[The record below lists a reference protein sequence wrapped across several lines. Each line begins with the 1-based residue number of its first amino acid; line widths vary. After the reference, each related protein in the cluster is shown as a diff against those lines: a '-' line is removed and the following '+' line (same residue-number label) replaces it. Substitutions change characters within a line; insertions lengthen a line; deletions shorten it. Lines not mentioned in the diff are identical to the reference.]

1 VKTVTRTDVGLFSF
15 LKKKNDAP
23 QARAGARP
31 HPELI
36 DPVSVFAPT
45 TRMRLDTEAER
56 ERQREIARATAA
68 KIDEIELEMTSDIFD
83 DHAWAGNRRA
93 PAVAS
98 GAPSAPLLDLNTAD
112 LLVEEGMPDTAIAPS
127 SAPAVE
133 EAAIL
138 YANGQVDAAEVAL
151 RACLDGG
158 CRNERQPWW
167 MLFDLYQAS
176 GREHEF
182 ESIAIDYASH
192 FETSPPAYSPAFAP
206 SAGPAAQAAAQP
218 FAGVTPTA
226 TLSGQLD
233 ATAGAQLARVLASTL
248 PLVRLE
254 FNTIASATPEG
265 CAVLLQAL
273 QTLRRA
279 GRELVVAGADHLI
292 AVLRPMLAIGDRG
305 AGEAPWLLL
314 LELLLLMNRE
324 KDFEETAMDYCVT
337 FEVSPP
343 SFEAPARAALSVG
356 ASAPNTV
363 AGDRFLLPGLVEGA
377 GTALL
382 DAISAYAG
390 QHAALVLD
398 CSRLARI
405 DYTAANALGARLR
418 QLADHPDANGGDE
431 KRSIE
436 LRDLNH
442 LVAALL
448 RLLGVGEYARLY
460 AHKY

>member
-1 VKTVTRTDVGLFSF
+1 MGLFSF

-23 QARAGARP
+23 DAQAAARP
-31 HPELI
+31 R
-36 DPVSVFAPT
+36 DSTPT

-56 ERQREIARATAA
+56 ERQRAIARATAA
-68 KIDEIELEMTSDIFD
+68 KIDAIELEMASDIFKD
-83 DHAWAGNRRA
+83 QGWAGNRRTPAAASGGAGA
-93 PAVAS
+93 PLSGSNTADQPTENGTDDLPDAAVAS
-98 GAPSAPLLDLNTAD
+98 
-112 LLVEEGMPDTAIAPS
+112 S

-138 YANGQVDAAEVAL
+138 YANGQLEAAEAAL
-151 RACLDGG
+151 RACLDGA
-158 CRNERQPWW
+158 CRGERQPWW

-176 GREHEF
+176 GREAEF

-192 FETSPPAYSPAFAP
+192 FETSPPAYVPAYPPAHSPAHAALAAQP
-206 SAGPAAQAAAQP
+206 AGPP

-226 TLSGQLD
+226 TLPGQLD
-233 ATAGAQLARVLASTL
+233 GNAGAHLARVLAPSSG

-254 FNTIASATPEG
+254 FGAVASATPEG
-265 CAVLLQAL
+265 CAILLAAL
-273 QTLRRA
+273 QTLRRE
-279 GRELVVAGADHLI
+279 GRELMVAGADHLI
-292 AVLRPMLAIGDRG
+292 AVLRPMLAIGERG

-314 LELLLLMNRE
+314 LELLLVMNRE

-343 SFEAPARAALSVG
+343 SFEAPARAAVKLSAG
-356 ASAPNTV
+356 AGEDARTGAAAS
-363 AGDRFLLPGLVEGA
+363 GDRFLLPGLMEGDSA
-377 GTALL
+377 PLL
-382 DAISAYAG
+382 AAIDAYAG
-390 QHAALVLD
+390 QHGSLVLD

-405 DYTAANALGARLR
+405 DYTAATALAARLR
-418 QLADHPDANGGDE
+418 LLAADRHGE
-431 KRSIE
+431 RRSIE

-448 RLLGVGEYARLY
+448 RLLGVGEQARLY

>member
-1 VKTVTRTDVGLFSF
+1 VGLFSF

-23 QARAGARP
+23 DAQAPARP
-31 HPELI
+31 H
-36 DPVSVFAPT
+36 DAAPT
-45 TRMRLDTEAER
+45 TRMRLDTAAER

-68 KIDEIELEMTSDIFD
+68 KIDEIELEMASDIFQD
-83 DHAWAGNRRA
+83 QAWAGNRRT
-93 PAVAS
+93 PAAAS
-98 GAPSAPLLDLNTAD
+98 GGPSGGAGGPLLDLNTAD
-112 LLVEEGMPDTAIAPS
+112 LLILDGADDLPDAAVAPS

-138 YANGQVDAAEVAL
+138 YANGQLDAAENAL
-151 RACLDGG
+151 RACLDGA
-158 CRNERQPWW
+158 CRSERQPWW

-176 GREHEF
+176 GREAEF

-192 FETSPPAYSPAFAP
+192 FETSPPAYSPAYSTAH
-206 SAGPAAQAAAQP
+206 SAAYPA
-218 FAGVTPTA
+218 AGVTPTA

-233 ATAGAQLARVLASTL
+233 ATVGAHLARVLAPSSG

-254 FNTIASATPEG
+254 FGTIASATPEG
-265 CAVLLQAL
+265 CAVLLGAL
-273 QTLRRA
+273 QTLRRE
-279 GRELVVAGADHLI
+279 GRELMVAGADQLV

-314 LELLLLMNRE
+314 LELLLQMNRE

-343 SFEAPARAALSVG
+343 SFEAPARAAVRVSVSVG
-356 ASAPNTV
+356 ASAGPGAA
-363 AGDRFLLPGLVEGA
+363 AGDRFLLPGLVEGDSA
-377 GTALL
+377 ALL
-382 DAISAYAG
+382 AAIGAYAG
-390 QHAALVLD
+390 QHASLVLD

-405 DYTAANALGARLR
+405 DYTAANALGAQLRL
-418 QLADHPDANGGDE
+418 LAGEQEGR
-431 KRSIE
+431 RSIE

>member
-1 VKTVTRTDVGLFSF
+1 VALFSF

-23 QARAGARP
+23 DAQAGARP
-31 HPELI
+31 RDI
-36 DPVSVFAPT
+36 APNS
-45 TRMRLDTEAER
+45 RMRLDTEAER

-68 KIDEIELEMTSDIFD
+68 KIDEIELEMASDIFKD
-83 DHAWAGNRRA
+83 QAWAGNRRP
-93 PAVAS
+93 PAAAS
-98 GAPSAPLLDLNTAD
+98 GGPSGGTSAPLPDLNTAD
-112 LLVEEGMPDTAIAPS
+112 LLMENGIDGLPDAAVSPS

-138 YANGQVDAAEVAL
+138 YANGQLEAAEAAL
-151 RACLDGG
+151 RACLDGA
-158 CRNERQPWW
+158 CRSERQPWW

-176 GREHEF
+176 GREAEF
-182 ESIAIDYASH
+182 ESMAIDYASH
-192 FETSPPAYSPAFAP
+192 FETSPPPYSSAYAP
-206 SAGPAAQAAAQP
+206 LTAQSAGQP

-226 TLSGQLD
+226 TLPGRLD
-233 ATAGAQLARVLASTL
+233 ATAGVHLARVLAPASG
-248 PLVRLE
+248 PLVRLD
-254 FNTIASATPEG
+254 FGTIASAAPDG
-265 CAVLLQAL
+265 CAILLDAL
-273 QTLRRA
+273 QTLRRE
-279 GRELVVAGADHLI
+279 GRELMVAGADHLV
-292 AVLRPMLAIGDRG
+292 AVLRPMLAIGERG

-343 SFEAPARAALSVG
+343 SFEAPARAAVSVG
-356 ASAPNTV
+356 GSSGTGAA
-363 AGDRFLLPGLVEGA
+363 AGGDRFLLPGLVEGNSA
-377 GTALL
+377 ALL
-382 DAISAYAG
+382 AAIDAYAG

-405 DYTAANALGARLR
+405 DYTAANVLGAQLRRLATD
-418 QLADHPDANGGDE
+418 QDGGQ
-431 KRSIE
+431 RSIE

-448 RLLGVGEYARLY
+448 RLLGVGEHARLY

>member
-1 VKTVTRTDVGLFSF
+1 VGLFSF

-23 QARAGARP
+23 EARAGARP
-31 HPELI
+31 RPA
-36 DPVSVFAPT
+36 DMAGPASAFAPT
-45 TRMRLDTEAER
+45 TRMPLDTEAER

-68 KIDEIELEMTSDIFD
+68 KIDEIELEMAADIFD

-98 GAPSAPLLDLNTAD
+98 SAASSSPELDTAD
-112 LLVEEGMPDTAIAPS
+112 LLVEESSPDTAVAPS

-138 YANGQVDAAEVAL
+138 YANGQPEAAEAAL
-151 RACLDGG
+151 RACLDGPG
-158 CRNERQPWW
+158 RNERQPWW

-176 GREHEF
+176 GREPAF

-192 FETSPPAYSPAFAP
+192 FETSPPAYVPMLAP
-206 SAGPAAQAAAQP
+206 SAAQAAGQP
-218 FAGVTPTA
+218 YSGVTPTA
-226 TLSGQLD
+226 TLSGRLD
-233 ATAGAQLARVLASTL
+233 AAASSPLARVLASHEAI
-248 PLVRLE
+248 VRLE
-254 FNTIASATPEG
+254 FGAITSATPEG
-265 CAVLLQAL
+265 CTALLGAL
-273 QTLRRA
+273 QTLRRD
-279 GRELVVAGADHLI
+279 GRELVMAGADHLL
-292 AVLRPMLAIGDRG
+292 AVLRPMLVIGERG

-343 SFEAPARAALSVG
+343 SFEAPARAAVSVG
-356 ASAPNTV
+356 ASSGPSAA
-363 AGDRFLLPGLVEGA
+363 AGDRFLLPGLVEGDS
-377 GTALL
+377 TALL
-382 DAISAYAG
+382 DAIEAYAG
-390 QHAALVLD
+390 QHACLVLD

-418 QLADHPDANGGDE
+418 QLAAAPEGASD

-448 RLLGVGEYARLY
+448 RLLGMGEHVRLY

>member
-1 VKTVTRTDVGLFSF
+1 VGLFSF

-23 QARAGARP
+23 DAQAGARARVADMSGP
-31 HPELI
+31 G
-36 DPVSVFAPT
+36 SAFAPT

-68 KIDEIELEMTSDIFD
+68 KIDEIELEMASDIFKD
-83 DHAWAGNRRA
+83 QAWAGNRRT
-93 PAVAS
+93 PAAAS
-98 GAPSAPLLDLNTAD
+98 GGPSGGASVALLDLNTVD
-112 LLVEEGMPDTAIAPS
+112 LLVEEGLPDAAVAPS

-138 YANGQVDAAEVAL
+138 YANGQLDAAEYTL
-151 RACLDGG
+151 RACLEGA
-158 CRNERQPWW
+158 CRSERQPWW

-176 GREHEF
+176 GREAEF

-192 FETSPPAYSPAFAP
+192 FETSPPAYLPAHLPARLPGSAP
-206 SAGPAAQAAAQP
+206 LAAQSSGQP

-233 ATAGAQLARVLASTL
+233 ATVGAHLARVLAPASG

-254 FNTIASATPEG
+254 FSTIASATPEG
-265 CAVLLQAL
+265 CAILLEAL
-273 QTLRRA
+273 QTLRRE
-279 GRELVVAGADHLI
+279 GRELMVAGADHLV
-292 AVLRPMLAIGDRG
+292 AVLRPMLAIGERG

-343 SFEAPARAALSVG
+343 SFEAPARAAVRVSVST
-356 ASAPNTV
+356 SAAA
-363 AGDRFLLPGLVEGA
+363 AGDRFLLPGLVEGDSA
-377 GTALL
+377 ALL
-382 DAISAYAG
+382 AAIGAYAG
-390 QHAALVLD
+390 QHTSLVLD

-405 DYTAANALGARLR
+405 DYTAANALGAQLRL
-418 QLADHPDANGGDE
+418 LASDPGGAP
-431 KRSIE
+431 RSIE

-448 RLLGVGEYARLY
+448 RLLGVGEHARLY

>member
-1 VKTVTRTDVGLFSF
+1 VGLFSF
-15 LKKKNDAP
+15 LKKKNAAP
-23 QARAGARP
+23 EARAGARP
-31 HPELI
+31 RARAVP
-36 DPVSVFAPT
+36 DPGSAFAPT
-45 TRMRLDTEAER
+45 TRMPLDTEAER

-68 KIDEIELEMTSDIFD
+68 KIDEIELQMTSDIFD
-83 DHAWAGNRRA
+83 DEGWAGNRRA
-93 PAVAS
+93 PAAALSSTS
-98 GAPSAPLLDLNTAD
+98 GGPNALLLDLNTAD
-112 LLVEEGMPDTAIAPS
+112 LLVEEGMPDAAVAPS

-138 YANGQVDAAEVAL
+138 YANGQLEAAEAAL
-151 RACLDGG
+151 RSCLAGD

-167 MLFDLYQAS
+167 MLFDLYLAS
-176 GREHEF
+176 GREPAF

-192 FETSPPAYSPAFAP
+192 FETSPPAYSLSYAP
-206 SAGPAAQAAAQP
+206 SAAQPTAQP
-218 FAGVTPTA
+218 FSGVTPTA

-233 ATAGAQLARVLASTL
+233 AAASAQLARVLASSW
-248 PLVRLE
+248 PIVRLE
-254 FNTIASATPEG
+254 FSTIASATPDG
-265 CAVLLQAL
+265 CAALLAAL

-279 GRELVVAGADHLI
+279 GRELVVAGADHLV
-292 AVLRPMLAIGDRG
+292 AVLRPMLAIGERG
-305 AGEAPWLLL
+305 SGEAPWLLL

-343 SFEAPARAALSVG
+343 SFEAPARAAVSVAAG
-356 ASAPNTV
+356 GLDAA
-363 AGDRFLLPGLVEGA
+363 AGDRFLLPGAIEGDSA
-377 GTALL
+377 ALL
-382 DAISAYAG
+382 DAIEAYAA
-390 QHAALVLD
+390 QHTALVLD

-405 DYTAANALGARLR
+405 DYPAAMALGTRLR
-418 QLADHPDANGGDE
+418 QLAAGADGAHE

-448 RLLGVGEYARLY
+448 RLLGVGEHARLY